1 MATNEPHSDK
11 RNDLI
16 AAGKI
21 GHKVAV
27 IGEKVFG
34 TLSSEELHVEGAEI
48 ALFKLPSQYP
58 DIEDFSAYTLVIF
71 DYELESFQEI
81 IAKRIFEAMGKG
93 VNFCFVHYS
102 HEGTQ
107 NQPLSLDNSQTRNLY
122 QRQIGLQA
130 TWDWHIQS
138 FRSAAPINTGKI
150 RGNEFKRFLEKYGSS
165 SNYYHSNDGFDEVLY
180 THGVDDLVLG
190 FSLNAGRGKTIVL
203 PFMRD
208 FARRDILIDGLQTLI
223 DSLITYITNSLT
235 EMPAW
240 AVESAF
246 FEDEVPLFKKRLN
259 LEEELVKV
267 NQEID
272 TFKEAKGLVFQ
283 SKYTLED
290 TIPRF
295 LRDNLAVNTEREET
309 HKEDFWILDENRKR
323 VGIAEVKSIV
333 KGIRESTLY
342 SVVTHRDENG
352 LEQDFPALLFVNQ
365 YLQAGSWKAKNQVID
380 INDCKFAAQRNVL
393 IIRVEDLVRLW
404 HAVRIGK
411 VSPESVQPLLLS
423 NKGWLHV
430 ASNLKIEVKPKPN
443 S

>member
-1 MATNEPHSDK
+1 MTTSDIHGDK
-11 RNDLI
+11 RKDLI

-34 TLSSEELHVEGAEI
+34 DLTSAELSVEGADIE
-48 ALFKLPSQYP
+48 LFKLPSQYT
-58 DIEDFSAYTLVIF
+58 DIGDFSAYTLVIF

-81 IAKRIFEAMGKG
+81 IAKRIVEALGKG

-102 HEGTQ
+102 HEGTEGRSLILED
-107 NQPLSLDNSQTRNLY
+107 NQIRNLY
-122 QRQIGLQA
+122 FRQIGLQA
-130 TWDWHIQS
+130 TWHRQVHS
-138 FRSAAPINTGKI
+138 FRRAAPFNTGKI
-150 RGNEFKRFLEKYGSS
+150 HGNEFKRFLEKYGSS
-165 SNYYHSNDGFDEVLY
+165 SNYYISESNFDDVLY
-180 THGVDDLVLG
+180 THSANDLVLG
-190 FSLNAGRGKTIVL
+190 FSLNADRGKIIVL

-208 FARRDILIDGLQTLI
+208 FARKEVLKDGLQILI

-240 AVESAF
+240 ALENAF
-246 FEDEVPLFKKRLN
+246 FEDEVMLFKKRLD
-259 LEEELVKV
+259 LEGELVKV

-272 TFKEAKGLVFQ
+272 TFKEAKALVFQ

-309 HKEDFWILDENRKR
+309 HKEDFWIIDGNQKR
-323 VGIAEVKSIV
+323 IGIGEVKSLV
-333 KGIRESTLY
+333 KGIRESTIY
-342 SVVTHRDENG
+342 SVVTHRDEYG
-352 LEQDFPALLFVNQ
+352 LETDFPALLVVNQ
-365 YLQAGSWKAKNQVID
+365 HLQAGSWKAKDQVID

-404 HAVRIGK
+404 HASQTGK
-411 VSPESVQPLLLS
+411 ISSESIQPLLLN
-423 NKGWLHV
+423 NKGWLHIT
-430 ASNLKIEVKPKPN
+430 SNLKIEVKPKPN